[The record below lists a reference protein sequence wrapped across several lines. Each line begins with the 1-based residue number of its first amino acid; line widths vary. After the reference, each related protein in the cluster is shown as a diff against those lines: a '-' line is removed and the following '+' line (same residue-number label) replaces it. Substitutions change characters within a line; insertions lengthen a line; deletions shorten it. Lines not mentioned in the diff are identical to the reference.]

1 MRIEGKD
8 YRTIWFEDNV
18 VKIIDQTK
26 LPHQFIIKDLKT
38 IKDAINAIKIM
49 EVRGAP
55 LIGAT
60 AAYGLVLAIIENNDQ
75 SFLKKSADELISSRP
90 TAINL
95 RWAVD
100 RMMNKLSGLNSDKI
114 LEIALNEAK
123 DICEEDIKFCENIGL
138 NGLKIIEEIY
148 NKKKDTVNILT
159 HCNAG
164 WLATINWGTA
174 TSPIYHA
181 HKKGIPVHV
190 WADETRPRN
199 QGANLTSYELNE
211 EGIKNTII
219 ADNTGGI
226 LMQRGEVDMCIV
238 GTDRTLANGD
248 VCNKVGT
255 YLKALAAHDN
265 KIPFYVALPSS
276 TIDWNIKDH
285 KDIPIDDT
293 KIWAQRLSY
302 VGELGYELYVEVK
315 DAKKIYELIIEKG
328 KDHNLS
334 NCGMHA
340 MDIMR
345 MESGFLHWGHD
356 ISPEENQYQAGLSFT
371 ISNKKNVDFIGKS
384 ALEKIDKEK
393 IKTRFAKFTL
403 KDSKPGEPLLLHD
416 EPIYLEDKIIGRSTS
431 GNYSFNF
438 KKNLT
443 FGYINNDFSNEELQN
458 KNLFIEV
465 EKKKYPIEISNK
477 PLKQTNFK
485 NN

>member
-1 MRIEGKD
+1 MRIEGKE
-8 YRTIWFEDNV
+8 YRTIWFENNI

-26 LPHQFIIKDLKT
+26 LPHKFIIKDLKT
-38 IKDAINAIKIM
+38 VKDAINAIKTM

-75 SFLKKSADELISSRP
+75 SFLKESAENLINSRP

-95 RWAVD
+95 KWAVD
-100 RMMNKLSGLNSDKI
+100 RMINKLSGVNSNEI
-114 LEIALNEAK
+114 LKIALNEAK
-123 DICEEDIKFCENIGL
+123 EICEEDVKFCENIGL

-211 EGIKNTII
+211 EEVPNTII

-238 GTDRTLANGD
+238 GTDRTLSTGD
-248 VCNKVGT
+248 VANKVGT

-265 KIPFYVALPSS
+265 NIPFYVALPSS
-276 TIDWNIKDH
+276 TIDWEIKDF
-285 KDIPIDDT
+285 KDIPIEE
-293 KIWAQRLSY
+293 RNPEELSHLD
-302 VGELGYELYVEVK
+302 GLDENGNI
-315 DAKKIYELIIEKG
+315 KKILIYPKKSKSMNLAFDVTPAKYVTGLITEKG
-328 KDHNLS
+328 V
-334 NCGMHA
+334 CEA
-340 MDIMR
+340 
-345 MESGFLHWGHD
+345 
-356 ISPEENQYQAGLSFT
+356 
-371 ISNKKNVDFIGKS
+371 
-384 ALEKIDKEK
+384 
-393 IKTRFAKFTL
+393 
-403 KDSKPGEPLLLHD
+403 
-416 EPIYLEDKIIGRSTS
+416 
-431 GNYSFNF
+431 
-438 KKNLT
+438 
-443 FGYINNDFSNEELQN
+443 SNEGL
-458 KNLFIEV
+458 KKLF
-465 EKKKYPIEISNK
+465 K
-477 PLKQTNFK
+477 
-485 NN
+485 